1 MLFQRSKKML
11 SLLFNTLLTAFPFL
25 LPIVILLIA
34 KKTGFRYKQQRP
46 FFIASFVFYGLALAA
61 FAAHAVLA
69 GGGAQEFFRAYY
81 GSPVEKTML
90 CYGGLPRAGARGR
103 WRFSLLSIGV
113 RSSSFFMKPG
123 KQTAQTNKAEDKTE
137 SKTEATPEESRTE
150 TAQAESAATA
160 QKSVEK

>member
-1 MLFQRSKKML
+1 ML

-46 FFIASFVFYGLALAA
+46 FFYGLALAA
-61 FAAHAVLA
+61 FAAHAVSA

-90 CYGGLPRAGARGR
+90 CYGGFLGQGLAVVA
-103 WRFSLLSIGV
+103 LLFVVNWSTV
-113 RSSSFFMKPG
+113 ELFFMKPG

>member
-61 FAAHAVLA
+61 FAAHAVSA

-90 CYGGLPRAGARGR
+90 CYGGFLGQGLAVVA
-103 WRFSLLSIGV
+103 LLFVVNWSTV
-113 RSSSFFMKPG
+113 ELFFMKPG

-137 SKTEATPEESRTE
+137 SKTEATPEESWTE